1 MYDFLQKYIAMKST
15 KLIRSEYPQSANAK
29 IGLNLS
35 IPIALIIKH
44 LNYFDFQS
52 YSKWMWITS
61 PHPKNTNPANSSRG
75 HRFCC
80 TFSSSWNETKIIEKQ
95 IFIYFCSCG
104 LFTDITI
111 TLVSFVELLNICLSW
126 YYQGDINLRYLI
138 VQIYVNLVSHWD
150 SIKVLIVDYKTNL
163 EVYNYYE
170 LSCNFVFK
178 VLNILLNMS

>member
-15 KLIRSEYPQSANAK
+15 KLLRSEYPQSANAK

-75 HRFCC
+75 RRFCC
-80 TFSSSWNETKIIEKQ
+80 TFSSSWNETKIIEKKT
-95 IFIYFCSCG
+95 FIYFCSYE
-104 LFTDITI
+104 LLMDINI
-111 TLVSFVELLNICLSW
+111 TLVFFVTWLKIVKYLSEFSFDVTKMTITCFFSLLRNMYIW
-126 YYQGDINLRYLI
+126 RHIET
-138 VQIYVNLVSHWD
+138 
-150 SIKVLIVDYKTNL
+150 VLIIVAYTMNL
-163 EVYNYYE
+163 GVHIYIT
-170 LSCNFVFK
+170 SCCTQRCLGFLIF
-178 VLNILLNMS
+178 